1 MLLPHGLK
9 IRWSS
14 GGQSELRY
22 NDLSGQ
28 VLRFSPPYVL
38 LNRLEEEAAVSPP
51 AEEDGG
57 AFMALDLAIQVCG
70 T

>member
-1 MLLPHGLK
+1 MLS
-9 IRWSS
+9 WSS

-22 NDLSGQ
+22 IDLSGQ
-28 VLRFSPPYVL
+28 VLRFSPPYAL
-38 LNRLEEEAAVSPP
+38 LNRLEEEEVEEAAAASPP
-51 AEEDGG
+51 ATEDDG